1 MWVFSMK
8 CAQYARLY
16 EPLSTCICHF
26 AQWNHYLDWCFINLI
41 FLISR
46 KKNNLGSSYFL
57 RHSNYLVIF
66 EWQYFN
72 SGCFIALLQKAFSE
86 IPSLCSLKARRHYL
100 FEIETVKSEKKINP

>member
-1 MWVFSMK
+1 MK

-26 AQWNHYLDWCFINLI
+26 AQQTHYLDWCIINLI

-46 KKNNLGSSYFL
+46 KKNNLSSSYFL

-72 SGCFIALLQKAFSE
+72 SGYFIALLQKAFSE
-86 IPSLCSLKARRHYL
+86 IPSLCSLKACKHYL
-100 FEIETVKSEKKINP
+100 SEIKKKKKSLTFTSFSLW